1 MKLDKIRMACTVW
14 TVEMR
19 CRYPT
24 QKSHLEACGGLTP
37 ALDQIALFLSTTII
51 FFSSFFFHL
60 LHTYLSSSVFMCC
73 TEPHIHGT
81 LFLALQPYVYLAP
94 IVTKPSFLLLTA
106 HLSLD
111 KIDSSRLLLCSY
123 SFSI

>member
-51 FFSSFFFHL
+51 IFFFFPPFYILICLRQYSCVAQSHIYTVPSSLHCNHMFTWL
-60 LHTYLSSSVFMCC
+60 L
-73 TEPHIHGT
+73 
-81 LFLALQPYVYLAP
+81 
-94 IVTKPSFLLLTA
+94 
-106 HLSLD
+106 
-111 KIDSSRLLLCSY
+111 
-123 SFSI
+123 